1 MKTEKKFVDTLK
13 LLMETEP
20 LEEIT
25 VSSLSKKCKVKR
37 QTFYYHFHDMYDL
50 LMVSY
55 LYEEIPGINDVK
67 SFEGLIEA
75 IYKYYDQNRHF
86 VDGTIDSACKD
97 LFVEFIQNNSYQV
110 LLRLIDNVPNSKGLT
125 THEKRAIAR
134 YHAFG
139 VSNVV
144 TIYINDHKNITLIDL
159 KKQFVF
165 LEEGFI
171 ENSINQVLSKIPKKS
186 KK

>member
-37 QTFYYHFHDMYDL
+37 QTFYYHFHDIYDL
-50 LMVSY
+50 LMVTY
-55 LYEEIPGINDVK
+55 LYEEIPGIDDVK

-75 IYKYYDQNRHF
+75 IYKYYDLNRHF

-97 LFVEFIQNNSYQV
+97 HFVEFIQNNSYQV
-110 LLRLIDNVPNSKGLT
+110 ILRIIDNAPESKGLT

-144 TIYINDHKNITLIDL
+144 TTYINDHKNITLIDL

-165 LEEGFI
+165 LEDGFI
-171 ENSINQVLSKIPKKS
+171 ENSINQVLSKKS

>member
-13 LLMETEP
+13 QLMETES
-20 LEEIT
+20 LEDIT
-25 VSSLSKKCKVKR
+25 VSSLSKRCHVKR

-50 LMVSY
+50 LMVAY
-55 LYEEIPGINDVK
+55 LYEEIPGVNEVK

-75 IYKYYDQNRHF
+75 IYSYYDANRHF
-86 VDGTIDSACKD
+86 VDGTIDSACKN

-110 LLRLIDNVPNSKGLT
+110 FLRLIDNGKNSKNLT

-134 YHAFG
+134 YHSFG

-144 TIYINDHKNITLIDL
+144 ATYINDHKNVSCLDL
-159 KKQFVF
+159 KKQFAF
-165 LEEGFI
+165 LDPGFI
-171 ENSINQVLSKIPKKS
+171 NKSIEQYLSKKTKK
-186 KK
+186 